1 MQPEPCHHAQNP
13 FAQELGPY
21 TETPLTGS
29 SCEEAAGVVV
39 DNQRLMDEGDLD
51 QAVGCVKKALGD
63 SPLPNKVP
71 NGGNPRMKLLKNVAL
86 AAAVAVS
93 VGFVGACASAVPPT
107 TTTTESSTT
116 APPVTTS
123 HTYYTT
129 APPVTTNRTTATTT
143 CPAGTQLQSDGMCR

>member
-1 MQPEPCHHAQNP
+1 MNFGVEVLPLN
-13 FAQELGPY
+13 LGS
-21 TETPLTGS
+21 L
-29 SCEEAAGVVV
+29 
-39 DNQRLMDEGDLD
+39 
-51 QAVGCVKKALGD
+51 
-63 SPLPNKVP
+63 LPNKVP

-116 APPVTTS
+116 APPATTS

-129 APPVTTNRTTATTT
+129 APPVTTSHTTATTT

>member
-1 MQPEPCHHAQNP
+1 MARICPQIR
-13 FAQELGPY
+13 
-21 TETPLTGS
+21 GS
-29 SCEEAAGVVV
+29 
-39 DNQRLMDEGDLD
+39 L
-51 QAVGCVKKALGD
+51 
-63 SPLPNKVP
+63 LPNKVP
-71 NGGNPRMKLLKNVAL
+71 NGDNPRMKLLKNVAL

-129 APPVTTNRTTATTT
+129 APPVTTTNTTTSTT